1 MGRPG
6 KIFVYYISIVLVFT
20 GLVYLI
26 PENIISL
33 PVPNRPI
40 PPVDSFMLS
49 PGKEFHDSVQSE
61 TDPVADTTKE
71 RTTADTSTVQKP
83 EIHRNIPFLIVPDD
97 FTDKFSTFF
106 KKARSAKKE
115 GKTIRVLH
123 MGDSQIEGDRIT
135 RYIRESMQERFG
147 GTGPGLFTVVDPHKL
162 NPSIILDNYGDWTVY
177 TIFDRKNVLKN
188 RQYGIMGTVAK
199 FNPAVKGNGFRFRPS
214 PWAEKK
220 AKKYYKVRLFL
231 GEIKDAMTLEG
242 YIGNEKIISD
252 TLGCSKG
259 ITEINWEF
267 EDNVPKLKLMFT
279 SASSPPFLGCALDSL
294 AGIAVDNLALR
305 GQSIPWLQRT
315 DHTLFKT
322 MTSYLDVGLIIFQF
336 GTNMIPTKTYN
347 FRFYRIKLER
357 QLKLLKKLSP
367 GCPVIVVGTGDAAF
381 LDKGAPTSYDHLAA
395 LNKAQKEA
403 ALNAGAAFFDLYNAM
418 GGKGTIIKWVEME
431 PPLAISD
438 YIHFTKEGGKHVA
451 EMMLKSIYALSDSL
465 SANEEKPIHEPET
478 NKNASADSSHK
489 KNGYVKPL
497 PEDISKQQK
506 NEPENKNR
514 LIPES
519 EKK

>member
-1 MGRPG
+1 M
-6 KIFVYYISIVLVFT
+6 LVFT

-26 PENIISL
+26 PEDAVSL
-33 PVPNRPI
+33 PGPGRPI

-49 PGKEFHDSVQSE
+49 PSPGEDLNDSVHAE
-61 TDPVADTTKE
+61 PVPAADTIPEKTK
-71 RTTADTSTVQKP
+71 TGTSAVKNTGSG
-83 EIHRNIPFLIVPDD
+83 RGIPFLTLPDE
-97 FTDKFSTFF
+97 FKTKFLNFLD
-106 KKARSAKKE
+106 KARSAKKE
-115 GKTIRVLH
+115 GKTIRILH

-162 NPSIILDNYGDWTVY
+162 NPSIVLDNYGEWTVY
-177 TIFDRKNVLKN
+177 TIFDRKHPLRN

-199 FNPAVKGNGFRFRPS
+199 FNPHVDGNGFRFKPS

-220 AKKYYKVRLFL
+220 AKKYYKVRIFL
-231 GEIKDAMTLEG
+231 GEIKDVMTLNG
-242 YIGNEKIISD
+242 FIGKEKVIAD
-252 TLGCSKG
+252 TLECSKG

-267 EDNVPKLKLMFT
+267 EDNVPRLKLMFT

-336 GTNMIPTKTYN
+336 GTNMIPTKTYD

-357 QLKLLKKLSP
+357 QLKLLKKLAP
-367 GCPVIVVGTGDAAF
+367 GCPVIVVGTGDAAY
-381 LDKGAPTSYDHLAA
+381 LDKGAPTPYDHLTA

-418 GGKGTIIKWVEME
+418 GGKGTIIKWVAME

-451 EMMLKSIYALSDSL
+451 GMMLKSIYALSDTL
-465 SANEEKPIHEPET
+465 RIAEEKQLHETGINQKTQKPDSIIRR
-478 NKNASADSSHK
+478 KNLP
-489 KNGYVKPL
+489 PL
-497 PEDISKQQK
+497 PEDTSKLQNSKERIK
-506 NEPENKNR
+506 NKLPQVN
-514 LIPES
+514 
-519 EKK
+519 EKE